1 MGTSLPQ
8 VTQQPRLPQTPRQI
22 VLIGTGGIVRDA
34 HLPAYR
40 KAGFDVAGVYDRDQT
55 KAATLARDFGIDRV
69 YTSLEATIA
78 AAPPDVVYDV
88 SVPASSTLEILRALP
103 PRSVILSQKP
113 MGEDLAGARAIRDLA
128 RARQFTVAVNFQLR
142 FAPYILAARDLIDQG
157 IIGDLHDIEIRV
169 NVETPWHLWT
179 FLQGIPRLEILYHSI
194 HYLDLLRSSLGEPR
208 GVYAKTV
215 RYPGLD
221 KLAATR
227 STIVLDYGDFLRA
240 TVTTNHHHIWG
251 PRHQE
256 SYVKWEGARGAIK
269 TTLGSLI
276 DYPKGIPDVLEYVTL
291 ADGRH
296 AEWRSI
302 PLEGSWFPD
311 AFVGT
316 MSSLMRYAE
325 GSETLLPTS
334 FEDAYRTMAVVE
346 AAYRSSESGATP
358 IPE

>member
-157 IIGDLHDIEIRV
+157 LIGELHDIEIRV
-169 NVETPWHLWT
+169 NVETPWQLWT

-194 HYLDLLRSSLGEPR
+194 HYLDLLRSFLGEPR

-256 SYVKWEGARGAIK
+256 SYVKWEGMRGAIK

-291 ADGRH
+291 ADGRR